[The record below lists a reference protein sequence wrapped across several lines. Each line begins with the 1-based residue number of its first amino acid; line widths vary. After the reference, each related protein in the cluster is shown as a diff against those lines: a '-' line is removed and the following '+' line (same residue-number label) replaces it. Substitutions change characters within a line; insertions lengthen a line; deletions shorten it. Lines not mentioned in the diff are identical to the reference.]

1 MQSTPISGPTDWRF
15 AVDTTFVLFFLAVEF
30 GQSTAFSVVEI
41 FSALTLGIV
50 LVLPYFFPSPTEKPP
65 FSSWLLGRCGI
76 TIFAI
81 GLGFMF
87 RQTLGVVLPEA
98 FRFLPMTLLLVTAMA
113 SCCLQFYAIIRFRLA
128 R

>member
-1 MQSTPISGPTDWRF
+1 MHSTPISGATDSRF
-15 AVDTTFVLFFLAVEF
+15 AVDTTFVLFFLAVDL
-30 GQSTAFSVVEI
+30 GQSTAFSVIEI
-41 FSALTLGIV
+41 FSALTLGVV
-50 LVLPYFFPSPTEKPP
+50 LVIPYFFPSETEKPR
-65 FSSWLLGRCGI
+65 FSNWLLGRCGI
-76 TIFAI
+76 AVFAV

-98 FRFLPMTLLLVTAMA
+98 FRFLPMTLLIVATMA